1 MKKTFNFGK
10 VRFNNNRKEN
20 LVTVDIKLTDDG
32 CFTASGMIW
41 NRIQTDCIAGGQCLD
56 TIKECLPNNKTFNQ
70 IYNIWKL
77 YHLNDMNAGSPKQTE
92 IINKYFNSN
101 PFPYDYDLV
110 CSALDSL
117 GLLDDNSYIYNDK
130 PYRYGSAWLKTEIPA
145 PVKNQITS
153 LLNQ

>member
-77 YHLNDMNAGSPKQTE
+77 YHLNDMTAGSPKQNDV
-92 IINKYFNSN
+92 IDKYFNNN
-101 PFPYDYDLV
+101 PFPHDYDLI
-110 CSALDSL
+110 CMALKSID
-117 GLLDDNSYIYNDK
+117 LLEDKSFIHKDK
-130 PYRYGSAWLKTEIPA
+130 PYRYGSAWLKTEIPPNIIKQVYGLMA
-145 PVKNQITS
+145 
-153 LLNQ
+153 

>member
-32 CFTASGMIW
+32 CFTASGKIW

-77 YHLNDMNAGSPKQTE
+77 YHLNDMNAGSPKQNDV
-92 IINKYFNSN
+92 IDKYFNNN
-101 PFPYDYDLV
+101 PFPHDYDLI
-110 CSALDSL
+110 CMALKSID
-117 GLLDDNSYIYNDK
+117 LLEDKSFIHKDK
-130 PYRYGSAWLKTEIPA
+130 PYRYGSAWLKTEIPPNIIKQVYGLMA
-145 PVKNQITS
+145 
-153 LLNQ
+153 